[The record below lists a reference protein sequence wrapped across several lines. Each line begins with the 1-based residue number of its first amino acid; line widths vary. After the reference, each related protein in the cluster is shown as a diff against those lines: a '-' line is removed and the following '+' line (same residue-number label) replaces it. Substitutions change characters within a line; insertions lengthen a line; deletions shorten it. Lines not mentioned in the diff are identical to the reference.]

1 MSRPLV
7 VFSPTLW
14 LGKMIVRVINPDLMK
29 MGLLPLC
36 LGYFVFYVL
45 TGVSVK
51 YFTGDPSLGM
61 IGMNDAEY
69 LMYSTASSGLLCVSV
84 ILFFGWQKR
93 MHPFEWKFAIPILL
107 SGVCTAFIIPST
119 TLLYA
124 QPISVMIAMVLMR
137 AGVLIVSRLVDQI
150 LLWQKLSKRKVM
162 WEENAAVICAILALS
177 LQSGIAVISENSA
190 GKHFAFLD
198 SPFVMGLLFF
208 YLLSYFL
215 RIYIMNYLKSVDPA
229 GSKIDNK
236 AYFGI
241 EQLAGSFTMILVT
254 LTFLLVFRFSNEP
267 LNPFFEKFSNSL
279 FTPHEYWF
287 PAGLSGLFY
296 GMVAFF
302 SVFIFMIRGRSAT
315 FAGLANR
322 LTSLLAGTTAT
333 LVSCFLFASP
343 WPSLID
349 WASFGFILF
358 AVFLL
363 AKSEQKQKKIK
374 PNN

>member
-1 MSRPLV
+1 
-7 VFSPTLW
+7 
-14 LGKMIVRVINPDLMK
+14 
-29 MGLLPLC
+29 
-36 LGYFVFYVL
+36 
-45 TGVSVK
+45 
-51 YFTGDPSLGM
+51 
-61 IGMNDAEY
+61 MNDAEY
-69 LMYSTASSGLLCVSV
+69 LVYSTISSSILCVGV
-84 ILFFGWQKR
+84 ILFLGWQKR
-93 MHPFEWKFAIPILL
+93 MRPFDWKLTMPILL

-150 LLWQKLSKRKVM
+150 LLWQKLSTRRVQ
-162 WEENAAVICAILALS
+162 WEENAAVLCALLALS
-177 LQSGIAVISENSA
+177 LQSGIAVFLDASA
-190 GKHFAFLD
+190 DKHFAFLD

-215 RIYIMNYLKSVDPA
+215 RIYIMNYFKSVDPA
-229 GSKIDNK
+229 GAKIDNR

-241 EQLAGSFTMILVT
+241 EQLAASFTMILVT
-254 LTFLLVFRFSNEP
+254 LGFLLVFRFSPEDS
-267 LNPFFEKFSNSL
+267 NPFFAKFSHALVS
-279 FTPHEYWF
+279 PHSYWF

-302 SVFIFMIRGRSAT
+302 SVFIFMIRGRTAT

-322 LTSLLAGTTAT
+322 LTSLIAGTTAT
-333 LVSCFLFASP
+333 LFSCVLFSTP
-343 WPSLID
+343 WPSWID

-363 AKSEQKQKKIK
+363 ARAEKKQKLAT
-374 PNN
+374 N